1 MKENKIE
8 VWKDQK
14 GVIHEKRE
22 SYILATAEINKERSI
37 SFIEKLLELSK
48 KHPFV
53 LDSYAYDIAKSTI
66 ASGISLEELEKKYN
80 EKVSFYKEAESI
92 KSGLIAKVHNGSGS
106 SNSNWNDN
114 PGYDY
119 GMSAS
124 DLGVPN
130 C

>member
-8 VWKDQK
+8 VWKDDK

-37 SFIEKLLELSK
+37 SMIKRLLTSSEDNPFI
-48 KHPFV
+48 
-53 LDSYAYDIAKSTI
+53 LDAYAYDIARGTI
-66 ASGISLEELEKKYN
+66 ASGISLEELEIRYN
-80 EKVSFYKEAESI
+80 EKISVYKEAESI
-92 KSGLIAKVHNGSGS
+92 KKSRIIKSHGGS
-106 SNSNWNDN
+106 SKSNWNDN
-114 PGYDY
+114 PGYDF

-124 DLGVPN
+124 DFGVPN

>member
-8 VWKDQK
+8 VWKDDK

-37 SFIEKLLELSK
+37 SMIKRLLASSEDNPFI
-48 KHPFV
+48 
-53 LDSYAYDIAKSTI
+53 LDAYAYDIAKGTI
-66 ASGISLEELEKKYN
+66 ASGISLEELEIRYN
-80 EKVSFYKEAESI
+80 EKISVYKEAESI
-92 KSGLIAKVHNGSGS
+92 KSGIIAKVHNGSGS

-114 PGYDY
+114 PGYDF

-124 DLGVPN
+124 DFGVPN